1 MATMVMAV
9 MAMAVVVKV
18 ALTVKAGVTTQ
29 SASSALIR
37 PCLEGF
43 RASGWLGVSGVGN
56 RDFRRMDTDSGI
68 PSRSLLGLGGS
79 GGGGGGSGGSDD
91 SNDSGTGPGQL

>member
-18 ALTVKAGVTTQ
+18 ALTVKAGVTTR
-29 SASSALIR
+29 SASAALMR
-37 PCLEGF
+37 PYLEGF

-79 GGGGGGSGGSDD
+79 GGGSGGSDD